1 MILIG
6 NVFQIANMNEIIYWL
21 SYLENE
27 WDTKEQIVKNDT

>member
-21 SYLENE
+21 SYLE
-27 WDTKEQIVKNDT
+27 TIIVCN

>member
-21 SYLENE
+21 SYLE
-27 WDTKEQIVKNDT
+27 TIIVCK

>member
-21 SYLENE
+21 SYLEMI
-27 WDTKEQIVKNDT
+27 IVCK